1 MKCPEAV
8 FLHEHLVNPRADKT
22 YTSLQSREVIPTNNM
37 TSPIYYRFVSIPSN
51 RGSHSD
57 RWFRGLSVR
66 TAHLNLFKTGKSFG
80 LTTVLRTHV
89 ENNESQSLQTREII
103 PTREMNVV
111 QGQYLSQSLQ
121 NREIIPTEDFV
132 GVEILHQSSQ
142 SLQKRKSF
150 LLQQGR

>member
-1 MKCPEAV
+1 M
-8 FLHEHLVNPRADKT
+8 
-22 YTSLQSREVIPTNNM
+22 
-37 TSPIYYRFVSIPSN
+37 
-51 RGSHSD
+51 
-57 RWFRGLSVR
+57 R